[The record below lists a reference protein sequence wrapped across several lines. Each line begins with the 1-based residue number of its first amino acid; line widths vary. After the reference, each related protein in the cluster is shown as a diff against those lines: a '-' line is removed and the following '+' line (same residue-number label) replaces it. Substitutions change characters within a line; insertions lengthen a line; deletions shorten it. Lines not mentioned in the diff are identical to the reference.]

1 MQSNVYNL
9 YIKRA
14 KKLCPII
21 HPPCRSQKGM
31 LPAPKHLPVKVK
43 DNPYTFHCQQILA
56 RFSQTTKEPACQCRR
71 HKRPKFD
78 LWVGKIPWR
87 RNWQSTPVFLLGEP
101 HEQRSLAGYNP
112 WFSKELDTTEAT

>member
-101 HEQRSLAGYNP
+101 HGRLQSMV
-112 WFSKELDTTEAT
+112 